1 MPKLFLLLI
10 LVCHTFSVWSVD
22 YHRTLNWINPAGS
35 VDSEIV
41 RSPDFYGSVVPD
53 QEKLPYWFESFE
65 VHSSQAE
72 VSILNPV
79 FEPVANTRDLDFSHI
94 GEELEL
100 KSEIGISAGQAI
112 LKVTVLPFVKRNNQI
127 LKLVDFTVSVLE
139 SNNLL
144 KSAQAAYSW
153 KTSSVLGSGSWIKIK
168 TTNKGVYKI
177 TYDQLKTWGFTN
189 PEKVSVYGAG
199 GLMLPVLNKDI
210 KFDDLPLYPV
220 IRGKDNGGKDCIFF
234 YSTGNVGY
242 KQNSISGYYTHQQ
255 NYYST
260 ETYFFLSD
268 QGISKTIE
276 KSAEITE
283 TAGRKVSSFT
293 NYTVYEKELVNLI
306 SSGSQWYGEHFNT
319 GSSQT
324 INLTL
329 ENYDLSKPVQ
339 FVTSLVG
346 RSSSSSSFD
355 VVLNGKKLNPVVF
368 QAYNPSDAT
377 TDYAYLQR
385 TETSESLSSKNL
397 QVKFTYNAT
406 NNTSEAWLDY
416 MAVNFVSL
424 LNVNSDAY
432 FFNGKGA
439 SGQDLISE
447 FIINGA
453 TANTR
458 IIDITDF
465 LNAVEIP
472 AVFESGQ
479 LKFKSNSLTYREYV
493 AVNLSGTIPVPEFVS
508 NVANQNL
515 HASDVSEMIIV
526 TYPGLQRE
534 ADNLADFHRETDNMT
549 VTVVTPEVIYNEFS
563 GGLPDAAGIRN
574 YFRNCYEKG
583 KVNGVSKLK
592 YVLFM
597 GDGTY
602 DNRNIL
608 GKNMNL
614 IPTYQSENSLSPVRS
629 YVTDDF
635 YAFLDENEGDS
646 SGVIDLG
653 IGRIPARI
661 LDEAQTVVEKI
672 MDYKKTDTMGNW
684 RNVLAFIGDDGD
696 SNTHMSQAEELASI
710 VSKKYPSF
718 YSDKIYLD
726 AFKQLSTSSGERYP
740 DVTTAINTRVKKG
753 TLIMNYTGHA
763 NEKNLADENV
773 LDIGGINSWTNINR
787 LPLFVTAT
795 CEFSRFD
802 GNETS
807 AGEYIL
813 FNPVGGGV
821 GLFSTTRLVYS
832 GANSSLNKAF
842 FNYIFEKDQNGNQ
855 LRLGDVMRLAKAYAN
870 TGTNQLNFSLL
881 ADPAMQLANP
891 VNQVKTTSIDGH
903 DVEVRVDTIKT
914 LSVVTVKGF
923 VADPNGKKLSGFNG
937 EIIPTVYDKAMKVE
951 TLGNAGE
958 RPMSYSV
965 QNNIIYKGLASVV
978 NGEFEF
984 SFFVPKDISYK
995 LDKGKILY
1003 YAYNETTDAQG
1014 YFDGFYIGGA
1024 SNNSVSEAEGP
1035 NIDLYLNSESFQDGG
1050 RVSASS
1056 VLLANI
1062 TDATGINTAGT
1073 GIGHDITA
1081 VLDGDYS
1088 TIMILN
1094 DYFQSDKDSYTS
1106 GKIVFPLS
1114 NLEEGEHVL
1123 TLKVWDVLNN
1133 SSEKEIRFFVKDDFR
1148 IEQVSCFPN
1157 PMQGETKFSFIHN
1170 QPDEAFDVNL
1180 EVFQTSGTRVDNVL
1194 ISVGSVGT
1202 ESLPFDWIPAERNV
1216 KMKAG
1221 VYIYRLSVTTKD
1233 GKSTFG
1239 SGRLVYVYR

>member
-1 MPKLFLLLI
+1 MKWDSSKGSFETSQVQSPNF
-10 LVCHTFSVWSVD
+10 D
-22 YHRTLNWINPAGS
+22 GS
-35 VDSEIV
+35 VSLNQD
-41 RSPDFYGSVVPD
+41 
-53 QEKLPYWFESFE
+53 KLPYWFESFTI
-65 VHSSQAE
+65 HSSQAD
-72 VSILNPV
+72 VSILNAE
-79 FEPVANTRDLDFSHI
+79 FEPVANASFLDADRL
-94 GEELEL
+94 GDELQIH
-100 KSEIGISAGQAI
+100 SEVGISAGQAI
-112 LKVTVLPFVKRNNQI
+112 LKVTVLPFVKRNGQV
-127 LKLVDFTVSVLE
+127 LKLVDFTLSINE
-139 SNNLL
+139 SNNPL

-153 KTSSVLGSGSWIKIK
+153 KSSSVLSSGNWIKIK
-168 TTNKGVYKI
+168 TKNRGFYKI
-177 TYDQLKTWGFTN
+177 TYDQLKTWGFAS

-210 KFDDLPLYPV
+210 SFDDLPLYPV
-220 IRGKDNGGKDCIFF
+220 LTGKDNAGKDCIFF
-234 YSTGNVGY
+234 YSTGNIGF
-242 KQNSISGYYTHQQ
+242 KQNQITGFYTHQQ
-255 NYYST
+255 NYFST
-260 ETYFFLSD
+260 ETFFYLSD
-268 QGISKTIE
+268 QGNPEIIE
-276 KSAEITE
+276 KAAEISGV
-283 TAGRKVSSFT
+283 AGRKVSSFT
-293 NYTVYEKELVNLI
+293 NYAYYEKELVNLL
-306 SSGSQWYGEHFNT
+306 SSGSQWFGEHFLT

-324 INLTL
+324 FNLTL
-329 ENYDLSKPVQ
+329 DNCDVSKPIQ

-368 QAYNPSDAT
+368 QAYDSKDAT
-377 TDYAYLQR
+377 SEFAYIQK
-385 TETSESLSSKNL
+385 TESSESLSSKNI
-397 QVKFTYNAT
+397 QVKLTYNAS
-406 NNTSEAWLDY
+406 NSSSDAWLDY
-416 MAVNFVSL
+416 LAVNFESQ
-424 LNVNSDAY
+424 LNVNSDVY
-432 FFNGKGA
+432 FFNGRGA
-439 SGQDLISE
+439 SGQDLVSE

-453 TANTR
+453 TATTK

-465 LNAVEIP
+465 QNAVEIP
-472 AVFESGQ
+472 TVFESGQ
-479 LKFKSNSLTYREYV
+479 LKFKSNSLTFHEYV
-493 AVNLSGTIPVPEFVS
+493 AINPTGTIPVPEFAG

-515 HASDVSEMIIV
+515 HASDVPEMIIV
-526 TYPGLQRE
+526 TYPGLQIE
-534 ADNLADFHRETDNMT
+534 ADKLANYHRETDNMD
-549 VTVVTPEVIYNEFS
+549 VSVVTPEEIYNEFS

-574 YFRNCYEKG
+574 YFRSCYEKG
-583 KVNGVSKLK
+583 KINGVSKLK
-592 YVLFM
+592 YVLLM

-608 GKNMNL
+608 EKNMNL

-661 LDEAQTVVEKI
+661 LADAQTVVEKV
-672 MDYKKTDTMGNW
+672 MNYKNTEAMGNW

-696 SNTHMSQAEELASI
+696 SNTHMSQAEELATI

-842 FNYIFEKDQNGNQ
+842 FNYIFEKDQQGNQ

-881 ADPAMQLANP
+881 ADPAMLLANP
-891 VNQVKTTSIDGH
+891 VNQVKTTSMDGH
-903 DVEVRVDTIKT
+903 DVNIQVDTIKT

-923 VADPNGKKLSGFNG
+923 VADSKGEKLSSFNG

-958 RPMSYSV
+958 TPMSYTV
-965 QNNIIYKGLASVV
+965 QNNVIYKGLASVV

-1003 YAYNETTDAQG
+1003 YASNETTDAQG

-1024 SNNSVSEAEGP
+1024 SNNSVSESEGP
-1035 NIDLYLNSESFQDGG
+1035 KIDLFLNSESFQDGG

-1088 TIMILN
+1088 MIMVLN

-1114 NLEEGEHVL
+1114 NLAEGEHVL

-1133 SSEKEIRFFVKDDFR
+1133 SSEKEIRFVVKDDFR
-1148 IEQVSCFPN
+1148 IEQVSCYPN
-1157 PMQGETKFSFIHN
+1157 PMQGEAKFSFTHN

-1180 EVFQTSGTRVDNVL
+1180 EIFQTSGARVDNL
-1194 ISVGSVGT
+1194 LTSVGSIGT
-1202 ESLPFDWIPAERNV
+1202 ESLPFEWIPANRNV

-1233 GKSTFG
+1233 GKSTSG